1 VVEELGCCCGVLQV
15 WLAVWTVLMA
25 PCSCWWPVSAKESWS
40 MGRLRERRTREGDGG
55 RFRSCEEQREQLRGR
70 ICGKGS

>member
-1 VVEELGCCCGVLQV
+1 
-15 WLAVWTVLMA
+15 MA
-25 PCSCWWPVSAKESWS
+25 PCSCWRPVSAKESWS

-70 ICGKGS
+70 ICGRGS

>member
-1 VVEELGCCCGVLQV
+1 V
-15 WLAVWTVLMA
+15 WLAVWAGLDG
-25 PCSCWWPVSAKESWS
+25 SGQPVGRSVTKKSWS

-70 ICGKGS
+70 ICGRGS